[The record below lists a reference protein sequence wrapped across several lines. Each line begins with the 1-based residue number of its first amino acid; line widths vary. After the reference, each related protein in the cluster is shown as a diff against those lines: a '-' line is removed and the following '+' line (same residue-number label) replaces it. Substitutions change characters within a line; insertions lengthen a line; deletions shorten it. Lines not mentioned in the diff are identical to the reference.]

1 MKENKKSDVK
11 KPKTKWINTAKNFM
25 HKKLQAFRNTAFFK
39 WTHKHI
45 ICPLIAFYKH
55 KFLLCLV
62 SAVVINFIIEL
73 ASRRSFSRLMIHV
86 VDNFPMFLFGSSVI
100 ALTFCLSMLFKRRLF
115 VYSVVLAG
123 WIGLGISNVSML
135 LNRSNPLMLI
145 DFKIMRSG
153 MSLSTMYLTVPIIIL
168 LALTVVGIIV
178 ALVFLYKKSPIEPV
192 RYKRAIA
199 FTLCVALLVGGLAG
213 VFSIYKVVSPN
224 QRLPE
229 DYNNCGFVYCL
240 LYGIVDSGISKPNDY
255 DKATIDEIKT
265 VINSVKET
273 IPEKL
278 PNVIVLQLESFM
290 DMNRIDG
297 IELSEDPHPF
307 FSELKKNYPSGMLT
321 VNALGS
327 CTANVEYEVLTGT
340 DIRSYGF
347 DDYPYLSFLQNN
359 CMESIAYNLR
369 NLGYTTTAIHNHNG
383 GFYGRNEAYTNLG
396 FDKFIPLEAFGE
408 LDLDTDYTYSKYWAR
423 DEIILDQIK
432 GSMELSE
439 SVDMLLTVTVQ
450 CHSKYHTKYLE
461 DFDYPVQVGGFED
474 DEVYT
479 NMLLYYAAMAR
490 EEDNFIKDLLEYL
503 KDLNEKTGEETI
515 VMMYGDH
522 LPTFIE
528 DNTQLVDYDNGN
540 NPNAKYNSEY
550 VIWHTDGLNPEPE
563 NDRKDICSFELTS
576 YALDMVGIR
585 TGNIARLYYAD
596 LSKEK
601 LTEYRNA
608 LAYDFLEGENYYFGG
623 NSPYQ
628 TIDTTVGLIPAE
640 ITGYE
645 IDPEAETFLVKG
657 KGFNPSSYVFI
668 NGGRYSTNYIDSE
681 TLEVTEQI
689 TIQNG
694 DQISVRLLTKDLVLL
709 DESESYHVGNL
720 PLGEKKTAN
729 KGKAGLHSA
738 FKLAMITVVIIIA
751 AIIISLIVIKLF
763 RKKRH
768 VKSEKQQ
775 EQSED

>member
-1 MKENKKSDVK
+1 MKENKKSDAK
-11 KPKTKWINTAKNFM
+11 KSKLKWLDTAKDYLL
-25 HKKLQAFRNTAFFK
+25 KKFEAFKNTAFFK
-39 WTHKHI
+39 WVYKYI
-45 ICPLIAFYKH
+45 ISPLVAFYMH

-62 SAVVINFIIEL
+62 TAVVLNFIIEW

-100 ALTFCLSMLFKRRLF
+100 ALTFCISMLFKRRLF
-115 VYSVVLAG
+115 VYSVVLAI
-123 WIGLGISNVSML
+123 WISLGVSNVSML

-153 MSLSTMYLTVPIIIL
+153 MSLSTMYLTVPTIIL
-168 LALTVVGIIV
+168 LALMVIGIIV

-192 RYKRAIA
+192 RYKRAVA
-199 FTLCVALLVGGLAG
+199 FILCMALLVGGLAG

-255 DKATIDEIKT
+255 DNATIDEIKT
-265 VINSVKET
+265 IVDSVKET
-273 IPEKL
+273 VPEEL

-297 IELSEDPHPF
+297 IELSEDPHPYF
-307 FSELKKNYPSGMLT
+307 TELKQNYPSGMLT

-347 DDYPYLSFLQNN
+347 DNYPYLSFLQNN

-369 NLGYTTTAIHNHNG
+369 NIGYTTTAIHNHNG

-396 FDKFIPLEAFGE
+396 FDRFIPLEAFGE
-408 LDLDTDYTYSKYWAR
+408 LDWDTDYTYSKYWAR

-432 GSMELSE
+432 GAMELSE
-439 SVDMLLTVTVQ
+439 GVDMLLTVTVQ

-461 DFDYPVQVGGFED
+461 DFVYPVEVGGFED
-474 DEVYT
+474 DEIYT

-490 EEDNFIKDLLEYL
+490 EEDDFIKSLLEYL
-503 KDLNEKTGEETI
+503 ETLDEETI

-528 DNTQLVDYDNGN
+528 DSAQLVDYNEGE

-550 VIWHTDGLNPEPE
+550 VIWHTDGLNLKTE
-563 NDRKDICSFELTS
+563 NNTKKDICSFELTS
-576 YALDMVGIR
+576 YALDMAGIR

-596 LSKEK
+596 LTEEK

-628 TIDTTVGLIPAE
+628 TIDTAVGLVPAVV
-640 ITGYE
+640 TGYE
-645 IDPEAETFLVKG
+645 IHPETKTFFVKG

-668 NGGRYSTNYIDSE
+668 NGGRYSTTYIDSE
-681 TLEVTEQI
+681 TLEVTEQV

-709 DESESYHVGNL
+709 DESESFSVGNL
-720 PLGEKKTAN
+720 PTGEKKTAN

-738 FKLAMITVVIIIA
+738 FKLAVITIGIIIITVIFA
-751 AIIISLIVIKLF
+751 LIVIKII
-763 RKKRH
+763 RKKRNNH
-768 VKSEKQQ
+768 SETDRQ
-775 EQSED
+775 E